1 MKDLRERVEELGRGD
16 FKINIPKIE
25 ISTPLIEIDLNVD
38 EYYEGYFSLK
48 SLNAHKMKGM
58 IYTSTYRM
66 QCLNT
71 QFKGV
76 EAKIMFRFTAKGI
89 CEGSSVKGNFYI
101 ITNGGEF
108 TLPFIINIKKKEIHS
123 SIGKIN
129 NLFHFT
135 NLAAS
140 NWNEAFEVF
149 QLPEFRNIFIN
160 NDKRYETLYLALTSG
175 AIITKQCM
183 EEFLVGI
190 HKKSP
195 ILLHINEASKSF
207 YGLDCNEKET
217 IIIQKSGWGY
227 VHIKVSCDCDFIEVN
242 KDAITTDDFIG
253 STYSLEYYIKKEK
266 LHSGTNY
273 GRICI
278 SCINNEIV
286 YEITATTTSKHQEQ
300 HIQKTQKKNQ
310 KESMLALVNLYISYR
325 CKKTNTNPWAK
336 ECMGYINTL
345 LEIDPDNIQYKLLKA
360 QLLNIQKKSYE
371 AYEIIKE
378 YSKSKKEIKEDAKQY
393 AYYLYL
399 TTFWNKDSRYLH
411 KITEEVRGIYKK
423 QKEWQ
428 ILWILLY
435 LDEALHLDQVVKL
448 NRIEEQYFHH
458 GNSPIMYV
466 EAYRIMKSDVFLIK
480 KLGKFEIQVLLWAV
494 KNKVLTKDVALQTAF
509 LVAKVKEYNP
519 ILFYILSYAYEE
531 FHEKEIVSAIC
542 RILILGNK
550 TEEEI
555 FKWFRLGV
563 EQDVRI
569 TRLYEYYMYSIP
581 MNFNE
586 TIPKS
591 VLMYFGYH
599 NNLDYK
605 KSALLYER
613 VIKQRDIYP
622 EIFQNYRRSIEE
634 FMLEQLMLKR
644 NNEKL
649 AFIYDTMLS
658 LNSITQE
665 LANAIS
671 EIIFGYE
678 LYCENPKI
686 KSVSVV
692 HKHLK
697 QEMIYPIING
707 KAYIQLFTKDY
718 AISFLD
724 QEGNRYVFSI
734 SYQIKNLMD
743 EAFYIKKCY
752 DFDVKNK
759 NIRFNISQSLI
770 SSNLITESDLNNLTE
785 ILLDKEIN
793 DSYKVYLRGTIIG
806 FCYEHEDES
815 LIEYVTSL
823 DLTQVDCLQRSKVIE
838 YFILN
843 GMHERAFK
851 EVCTYGYQHIALK
864 HLIKLVSRLVDQFNF
879 EKNEVLLDLAIHV
892 FNEKKYDDNIL
903 KYLILYFNG
912 SINKMRDIWKAAYR
926 FDVDA
931 YDLAERIILQV
942 LFTNEYIDE
951 TDTIFEYYYK
961 KGSKSQIAKAFL
973 TYHAFLFLVSD
984 QKIGRKIFE
993 FIKREQYVEGILNDT
1008 CRLAMLKHYSGYTNL
1023 SVEDKEYVQN
1033 GLREFM
1039 NRKIYFKFYDEFD
1052 AEILEPFCYEGK
1064 YLVEYK
1070 SDTNEDV
1077 YIHYIHED
1085 MSGNGEYKVEKMQQS
1100 YTGIYHKIF
1109 TVFYGEVVQYYITEK
1124 NNSKDLVKN
1133 DIILKNDMNLK
1144 NSNTRYNML
1153 NDMSVALQLN
1163 DDATLLELMNK
1174 YAQNSQVVE
1183 LLFKSI

>member
-1 MKDLRERVEELGRGD
+1 MRERVEELGRGD

-48 SLNAHKMKGM
+48 SLNTHIMKGM

-76 EAKIMFRFTAKGI
+76 EAKVFYRFNAKGI
-89 CEGSSVKGNFYI
+89 CEGSSFKGKFYI

-149 QLPEFRNIFIN
+149 KLPEFQSIFIN

-175 AIITKQCM
+175 EMITEQCM

-195 ILLHINEASKSF
+195 VMLYTNEMTKRF
-207 YGLDCNEKET
+207 YGVACDQKET
-217 IIIQKSGWGY
+217 IIIQKSIWGY
-227 VHIKVSCDCDFIEVN
+227 VHIKVSCDCDFIEIN
-242 KDAITTDDFIG
+242 KNIITTDDFIG

-266 LHSGTNY
+266 LHSGFNY
-273 GRICI
+273 GRIYI
-278 SCINNEIV
+278 SSINSEKV
-286 YEITATTTSKHQEQ
+286 YEIVATTSSKQQ
-300 HIQKTQKKNQ
+300 DQQIQKKQRKLQ
-310 KESMLALVNLYISYR
+310 KESLLALMNLYISYR

-336 ECMGYINTL
+336 ECMGYINSL
-345 LEIDPDNIQYKLLKA
+345 LEADLENIQYKLLKA

-378 YSKSKKEIKEDAKQY
+378 YSKSKKEMKEDSKQY

-399 TTFWNKDSRYLH
+399 TTFWNKDSKYLH
-411 KITEEVRGIYKK
+411 KITEEVKGIYKK

-435 LDEALHLDQVVKL
+435 LDQTLHSDQISKL
-448 NRIEEQYFHH
+448 NLIEEQYFLH

-509 LVAKVKEYNP
+509 LVAKIKEFNP
-519 ILFYILSYAYEE
+519 ILFYILSYSYEE
-531 FHEKEIVSAIC
+531 FGEKEIVSAIC

-550 TEEEI
+550 TQEEY
-555 FKWFRLGV
+555 FKWFRYGV

-569 TRLYEYYMYSIP
+569 TRLYEYYMYAIP
-581 MNFNE
+581 MDYNE

-599 NNLDYK
+599 NSLDYK

-622 EIFQNYRRSIEE
+622 VIFLNYKRSIEE

-658 LNSITQE
+658 LNSITVE

-678 LYCENPKI
+678 LYCENPRI

-692 HKHLK
+692 HMHLK
-697 QEMIYPIING
+697 QEKVYPIVNG
-707 KAYIQLFTKDY
+707 KAYIQLYTKDY

-724 QEGNRYVFSI
+724 QEENRYIFAV
-734 SYQIKNLMD
+734 SYQLKSLMD

-752 DFDVKNK
+752 EFDVKNK
-759 NIRFNISQSLI
+759 NIRFNICQNLI
-770 SSNLITESDLNNLTE
+770 SSNLITESDLNNLSE
-785 ILLDKEIN
+785 ILLEDEIK

-806 FCYEHEDES
+806 FCYEHDEDGFIDFVS
-815 LIEYVTSL
+815 NL
-823 DLTQVDCLQRSKVIE
+823 DLIQVDCFQRSRVLE
-838 YFILN
+838 YFIIN
-843 GMHERAFK
+843 GMYERAFK
-851 EVCTYGYQHIALK
+851 EVCIYGYQDISLK
-864 HLIKLVSRLVDQFNF
+864 LLIKLTSRLVEYYQF

-892 FNEKKYDDNIL
+892 FKEKKYDDYIL
-903 KYLILYFNG
+903 KYLILFYHG
-912 SINKMRDIWKAAYR
+912 SINKMRDIWKAANR

-931 YDLAERIILQV
+931 YDLSERIILHV
-942 LFTNEYIDE
+942 LFTNEYIEEID
-951 TDTIFEYYYK
+951 DIFEYYYK
-961 KGSKSQIAKAFL
+961 QGSKSQIAKAFL
-973 TYHAFLFLVSD
+973 TYHAFLFLVTD
-984 QKIGRKIFE
+984 RKIGRKIFE
-993 FIKREQYVEGILNDT
+993 FIKREQYVEGVLNDT
-1008 CRLAMLKHYSGYTNL
+1008 CKLAMLKQYSKYHKL
-1023 SVEDKEYVQN
+1023 SIEEKEYVQN
-1033 GLREFM
+1033 GLKEFM
-1039 NRKIYFKFYDEFD
+1039 NRNMYFKFYEDFD
-1052 AEILEPFCYEGK
+1052 SEILEPYCYEGR

-1070 SDTNEDV
+1070 SDTNEEV
-1077 YIHYIHED
+1077 YIHYFHED

-1100 YTGIYHKIF
+1100 YTGIYHKTF
-1109 TVFYGEVVQYYITEK
+1109 TVFYGEIVQYYITET
-1124 NNSKDLVKN
+1124 NNQKDLVKN
-1133 DIILKNDMNLK
+1133 DIIIKNDMNLK
-1144 NSNTRYNML
+1144 NSNSRYNML
-1153 NDMSVALQLN
+1153 NDMSVALQLH
-1163 DDATLLELMNK
+1163 DDTTLLELMNK
-1174 YAQNSQVVE
+1174 YAQNSQLVE
-1183 LLFKSI
+1183 QLFKSI